1 MLQNQENWASI
12 NNSLNYQISTYG
24 RVRNIISGT
33 IRKLYLR
40 PDGYYSISLRENGR
54 LKTYKVHRL
63 VAEAF
68 IPNPN
73 NYPSIDHIDR
83 SRVNN
88 NYNNLRWVTNAMN
101 AKNKSKQ
108 SNNSSGVTGVS
119 FDNKSNKW
127 RAEIRVNGMHII
139 KRFYMYQNAVSFRKQ
154 LELQYGF
161 TNE

>member
-12 NNSLNYQISTYG
+12 NNYLNYQISTHG
-24 RVRNIISGT
+24 RVRNANSGKIMKSYT
-33 IRKLYLR
+33 RDDGYQTIPLCENGIRKNHR
-40 PDGYYSISLRENGR
+40 I
-54 LKTYKVHRL
+54 HRL

-73 NYPSIDHIDR
+73 NYPCIDHIDR

-101 AKNKSKQ
+101 SKNRSKQ
-108 SNNSSGVTGVS
+108 SNNSSGITGVS

-127 RAEIRVNGMHII
+127 RAEIRVNGMHIT